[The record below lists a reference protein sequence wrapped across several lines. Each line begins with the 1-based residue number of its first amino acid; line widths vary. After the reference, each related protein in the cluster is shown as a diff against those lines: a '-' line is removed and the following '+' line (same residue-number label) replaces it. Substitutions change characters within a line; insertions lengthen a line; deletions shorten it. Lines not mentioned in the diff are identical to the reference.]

1 MKLRLVLATGTVLIL
16 AAIATPSFAQHKHGA
31 DRPATP
37 NTAQELADGEVRR
50 IDPVQGTVVLRHGE
64 IKAIG
69 MGPMTMSFKF
79 NDPAMATG
87 LQVGDRVRFL
97 VERQGDDFV
106 ITRIE
111 KTKGY

>member
-1 MKLRLVLATGTVLIL
+1 MKLRLALATGTLLVL
-16 AAIATPSFAQHKHGA
+16 AAIATPSFAQHRHGA
-31 DRPATP
+31 DLPATSS
-37 NTAQELADGEVRR
+37 TLELADGEVRR
-50 IDPVQGTVVLRHGE
+50 IDPAKGTVVLRHGE

-79 NDPAMATG
+79 KDPTMATG

-106 ITRIE
+106 ITQIRKAKE
-111 KTKGY
+111 S

>member
-1 MKLRLVLATGTVLIL
+1 MKLRLALATGTLLVL
-16 AAIATPSFAQHKHGA
+16 AAVAAPSFAQHRHGA
-31 DRPATP
+31 DLPATSS
-37 NTAQELADGEVRR
+37 TLELADGEVRR

-79 NDPAMATG
+79 KDPALATG

-97 VERQGDDFV
+97 VERQGNDFV
-106 ITRIE
+106 ITQIRKAE
-111 KTKGY
+111 ES

>member
-1 MKLRLVLATGTVLIL
+1 MKLRLALATGTLLVL
-16 AAIATPSFAQHKHGA
+16 AAITTPSFAQHRHGA
-31 DRPATP
+31 DLPATSS
-37 NTAQELADGEVRR
+37 TAQELADGEVRR
-50 IDPVQGTVVLRHGE
+50 IDPAKGTVVLRHGE

-79 NDPAMATG
+79 KDPALATG

-106 ITRIE
+106 ITKIQKAKE
-111 KTKGY
+111 S

>member
-1 MKLRLVLATGTVLIL
+1 MKLRLALATGTLLVL
-16 AAIATPSFAQHKHGA
+16 AAIATPSFAQHRHGV
-31 DRPATP
+31 DRPATSS
-37 NTAQELADGEVRR
+37 TQELADGEVRR
-50 IDPVQGTVVLRHGE
+50 IDPAKGTVVLRHGE

-79 NDPAMATG
+79 KDPTMATG

-106 ITRIE
+106 ITQIQKAKE
-111 KTKGY
+111 S